1 MPPLC
6 PRVLLPL
13 LLLLGAGPAEAATN
27 AIAPAVA
34 ARLAPVAPHPRLL
47 WPAAGEEAVRRR
59 IAADPLWQDT
69 YRAIQ
74 LSTDRMLTQPTVEYR
89 KEGRRLLAQSRR
101 ALGLVVH
108 LAFLHRLTG
117 DPRYRDRAVREM
129 RAAAAFP
136 DWNPSHFLD
145 TAEMTLA
152 LAIGYDW
159 LYGALTADE
168 RALIRTAIEQKGL
181 APYLSASNRPG
192 WERGGNNW
200 NQVCHAGMVG
210 GALALLEEDPA
221 RAGEVITR
229 ALAGLPAAMRVY
241 DPDGTYPEGPGY
253 WTYGTTFNVA
263 LIAMLESALGTD
275 FELTRAPGFLKSGD
289 FMLHTSGPT
298 GRYFNFSDCGT
309 LAGANPALWWFARRA
324 QRPDWL
330 WFEVPRLR
338 AEVGDAIARKGLGNP
353 DRFFPFTLIW
363 APDPFGRAEPAAR
376 AWRGDGPNPV
386 AAFRTAW
393 TSDAAAFLAVKAGS
407 PGASHGHMDV
417 GSFIYEANGVRWSVD
432 LGMQGYHAMESR
444 GLNIWNSAP
453 GSDRWRIFRYHNRA
467 HSTLLVDDREQVV
480 AGRSIITEF
489 TNTPAGMGCTVDL
502 GPVYAGQLATAVRS
516 FQLRP
521 DGQAVIED
529 RVTGGTQ
536 AAMVRWAMVTPGAV
550 KADAGGAWLSHA
562 GKRLRLD
569 VTASQAVRV
578 ETYQA
583 DPPPNDFDEPNPG
596 LRLVGFTVPVA
607 AGRPATWRVT
617 LTP

>member
-1 MPPLC
+1 MKPC
-6 PRVLLPL
+6 ILPL
-13 LLLLGAGPAEAATN
+13 LVLSLGSAQGATN
-27 AIAPAVA
+27 ATAPAVA
-34 ARLAPVAPHPRLL
+34 AQLAPVVPHPRLL
-47 WPAAGEEAVRRR
+47 WPAGGEETVRRR
-59 IAADPLWQDT
+59 IAADPLWADT
-69 YRAIQ
+69 YQAIQ
-74 LSTDRMLTQPTVEYR
+74 LSADRMLAQPTVEYH

-108 LAFLHRLTG
+108 LAFLHRMTG
-117 DPRYRDRAVREM
+117 DPRYRDRAVREL

-136 DWNPSHFLD
+136 DWNQSHFLD

-152 LAIGYDW
+152 FAIGYDW
-159 LYGALTADE
+159 LHGALTADE

-181 APYLSASNRPG
+181 APYLGAPNRPG

-210 GALALLEEDPA
+210 GALALLEADPD
-221 RAGEVITR
+221 RAGEVVSR

-263 LIAMLESALGTD
+263 LIAMLESALSTD
-275 FELTRAPGFLKSGD
+275 FDLARAPGFLRSGD

-298 GRYFNFSDCGT
+298 GRYFNFSDCGELT
-309 LAGANPALWWFARRA
+309 GANPALWWFARRA

-330 WFEVPRLR
+330 WFDVPRLR
-338 AEVGDAIARKGLGNP
+338 AEVGDAIARPGRSGP
-353 DRFFPFTLIW
+353 DRFFPFILIW
-363 APDPFGRAEPAAR
+363 APDQPARAEPATR
-376 AWRGDGPNPV
+376 AWLGDGPNPI
-386 AAFRTAW
+386 ATFRTAW

-407 PGASHGHMDV
+407 PGASHGHMDI
-417 GSFIYEANGVRWSVD
+417 GSFIYEANGVRWSED

-480 AGRSIITEF
+480 RGRSVITGF
-489 TNTPAGMGCTVDL
+489 TNTPSHMGCAMDL
-502 GPVYAGQLATAVRS
+502 GPVYAGQLAAARRTFSLLA
-516 FQLRP
+516 
-521 DGQAVIED
+521 DGRAVIED
-529 RVTGGTQ
+529 HVTGGTN
-536 AAMVRWAMVTPGAV
+536 AAVVRWAMVTPGRV
-550 KADAGGAWLSHA
+550 EADARGAWLTHN

-583 DPPPNDFDEPNPG
+583 DPPPNDFDAPNPG
-596 LRLVGFTVPVA
+596 LRLVGFTVSVA
-607 AGRPATWRVT
+607 AGQSATWRVT